1 MRFLVLG
8 LLAWLLPGMLLA
20 QGAATLVADTV
31 ELNAD
36 DQLVASGNVEVFFDG
51 SRLTASQIV
60 FDQPSDTLQITGPI
74 FIRTA
79 DGTILTA
86 TNATLDPRLENGILQ
101 GARIVLDQQ
110 LQLAANQIDRR
121 EGRYSQL
128 YKAAATSCRV
138 CGTGPALWDIRAE
151 RVVHD
156 TQERQLYF
164 ENATFR
170 LRGVP
175 VIWLP
180 RMRLPDPT
188 LERSTGFLIPEQR
201 NTNRLGTGIK
211 IPYFVT
217 LGDHRDVTLTPYLSA
232 ETTTLEVIYRQAF
245 ANGDVRIEG
254 AVSTDTLET
263 ASRSYIFADGSFDL
277 NNDYQLSFDI
287 EAVSDDAY
295 LIDYG
300 YADKDRLD
308 SAISLRRVAD
318 TSLYQARFTYYQTLR
333 DDESN
338 ASLPPIIAD
347 ISYAQRLRPAFG
359 GTLKYGADIDT
370 AYRYSDV
377 DGDRGRDVTRLGTK
391 GTWQDSWIL
400 PAGLL
405 AEVQLGARADLYVI
419 GDDSAYDQA
428 DLRVIPYGG
437 AVLRWPLGMQGPW
450 DAMHL
455 LEPVISVSWAE
466 TYGGTPPNEDS
477 IRTELDAAN
486 LFALSRFAGD
496 DAFETGAQLA
506 AGLVWTRS
514 GAAGGSSTLGF
525 GRVVRQDAPS
535 GFTRS
540 SGLDEQQ
547 SDWLVAGQVTLPDGF
562 LFDARSLWDDTG
574 GLTVADS
581 RIVWSNE
588 TVSLAANYIWQ
599 RRDTAEDRPE
609 TVSEWSFDS
618 AFELNEAWTLSLDG
632 RYDVAA
638 DRPVSGAIGLEWRNE
653 CVTIDV
659 SASRRYTSSDTVA
672 PTTTFGIS
680 GSISGFST
688 GRAAGGIG
696 TGCRN

>member
-1 MRFLVLG
+1 MRALFLC
-8 LLAWLLPGMLLA
+8 LLLLLPGMLAA

-31 ELNAD
+31 ELNGE
-36 DQLVASGNVEVFFDG
+36 DQLVASGNVEVLFDG
-51 SRLTASQIV
+51 SRLTASQII

-74 FIRTA
+74 FIRSA

-86 TNATLDPRLENGILQ
+86 TAATLDPRLENGILQ

-121 EGRYSQL
+121 DGRYSQL
-128 YKAAATSCRV
+128 YKVAATSCRV

-188 LERSTGFLIPEQR
+188 LERATGFLIPEQR

-211 IPYFVT
+211 VPYFVT

-232 ETTTLEVIYRQAF
+232 ETTTLEIIYRQAF
-245 ANGDVRIEG
+245 TNGDLRIDG
-254 AVSTDTLET
+254 AISNDTLQPG
-263 ASRSYIFADGSFDL
+263 SRSYIFAEGNFELS
-277 NNDYQLSFDI
+277 NDYQLSFDI

-295 LIDYG
+295 LVDYD

-308 SAISLRRVAD
+308 SAVTLLRVMD

-347 ISYAQRLRPAFG
+347 LSYEQRLRPGFG
-359 GTLKYGADIDT
+359 GTLSYGADID
-370 AYRYSDV
+370 AAHRYSDV
-377 DGDRGRDVTRLGTK
+377 DGDRGRDVTRAGAN

-400 PAGLL
+400 PAGFL
-405 AEVQLGARADLYVI
+405 AEAQFGARADLYVI
-419 GDDSAYDQA
+419 GDDSAFEQE
-428 DLRVIPYGG
+428 DLRFIPYGG

-450 DAMHL
+450 DATHL

-466 TYGGTPPNEDS
+466 AFGGTPPNEDS
-477 IRTELDAAN
+477 TRTELDAAN
-486 LFALSRFAGD
+486 LFALSRFAGE

-525 GRVVRQDAPS
+525 GRVVRQEAPS

-540 SGLDEQQ
+540 SGLDNAR
-547 SDWLVAGQVTLPDGF
+547 SDWLLAGQLTLPDGF
-562 LFDARSLWDDTG
+562 LFDARSLWDDTD

-581 RIVWSNE
+581 RLAWSSDRF
-588 TVSLAANYIWQ
+588 SLGANYIWQ
-599 RRDTAEDRPE
+599 RRDAAENRPN

-618 AFELNEAWTLSLDG
+618 AFELSDAWTLSLDG

-638 DRPVSGAIGLEWRNE
+638 DRPVRGDIGLKWRNE

-659 SASRRYTSSDTVA
+659 SASRRYASSDTVA
-672 PTTTFGIS
+672 PTTTFGLS